1 MRAPRALRRL
11 RRDASR
17 LPYNLDDSSSPR
29 WEERAE
35 AAVVL
40 LAANLDAV
48 APADPAT
55 LRIADFGAGDER
67 LARALAARLER
78 DHRYTAFDIRP
89 QRSTVVQL
97 DVRQALPTQPFDVV
111 CCLGLLEYVER
122 LGIFLRRL
130 AEQYPTAVLSYTVR
144 DAPNPLSRRE
154 RRKRG
159 WLSHHTTADLERELA
174 EAGFVVLDFVAANE
188 RRTGIWLVSSQH
200 RAGGMAGRAGA
211 WSSPP

>member
-1 MRAPRALRRL
+1 VRAPRALRRL

-17 LPYNLDDSSSPR
+17 LPYNLDDASSPR

-35 AAVVL
+35 AAVAL

-48 APADPAT
+48 APGDPAS

-130 AEQYPTAVLSYTVR
+130 AEQYPTALLSYTVR

-211 WSSPP
+211 